1 MWIKLRR
8 LKRRRRT
15 VDNYA
20 GLPEGLQGGM
30 KRYVEDG
37 IQAGHFL
44 TAVLSNDLLGA
55 VSRADSINIKLIPD
69 VVRWIYNE
77 APINSNGS
85 EVKVQRWI
93 SKGYRS
99 IKKYKVQ

>member
-1 MWIKLRR
+1 M
-8 LKRRRRT
+8 
-15 VDNYA
+15 DNYA

-55 VSRADSINIKLIPD
+55 VSRADGTNVKLIPEI
-69 VVRWIYNE
+69 VRWIYNE
-77 APINSNGS
+77 APSNCWGD
-85 EVKVQRWI
+85 EERVQEWQGTTKEFTGGR
-93 SKGYRS
+93 
-99 IKKYKVQ
+99 V

>member
-1 MWIKLRR
+1 M
-8 LKRRRRT
+8 
-15 VDNYA
+15 DNYA

-55 VSRADSINIKLIPD
+55 VSRADDTNIKLIPEI
-69 VVRWIYNE
+69 VRWLYNE
-77 APINSNGS
+77 APGNCWGTT
-85 EVKVQRWI
+85 EQVQAWQGTVKEFTGGRV
-93 SKGYRS
+93 
-99 IKKYKVQ
+99 